1 MINVK
6 QLTTEAGDRVIE
18 RGARAAELLDNKIL
32 DAFVNQYR
40 YDLVA
45 ELSAIAGHGDEQNNR
60 RIAIAN
66 SITGVD
72 GFLQY
77 LNIAVGDAT
86 QVKDSRK

>member
-6 QLTTEAGDRVIE
+6 QLTTEAGDRIIE
-18 RGARAAELLDNKIL
+18 RGARARELLNNEYLK
-32 DAFVNQYR
+32 AFVNQYR
-40 YDLVA
+40 YDLV
-45 ELSAIAGHGDEQNNR
+45 EQLSTIAGHGDEQNNR

-77 LNIAVGDAT
+77 LNAAIGDAT
-86 QVKDSRK
+86 QVEDSRK